1 MHVLSKSENEALAR
15 SIISGF
21 MLPLDPDVE
30 ELADIRCAVS
40 EAVTNCIVHATAA
53 PQGSSTLTAKYY
65 DDRTLKI
72 TVSDRGCGIEDVEKA
87 RTPLFTTCPDEDRC
101 GMGFSIMESFSDK
114 LSRLLKARRRDKS
127 HAYKKAFLATGG
139 YIKPMGR
146 RGEFLCPNVWKK
158 QRARII

>member
-1 MHVLSKSENEALAR
+1 MPKKAANEIKCTFLSKSENEELAR

-40 EAVTNCIVHATAA
+40 EAVTNCIVHAYR
-53 PQGSSTLTAKYY
+53 GSTGIVTLTAKYY

-114 LSRLLKARRRDKS
+114 LSVFS
-127 HAYKKAFLATGG
+127 
-139 YIKPMGR
+139 KP
-146 RGEFLCPNVWKK
+146 GEGTRVTLTRKLSSP
-158 QRARII
+158 QEDT

>member
-1 MHVLSKSENEALAR
+1 MGKTPVNESKCTFLSKSENEALAR

-40 EAVTNCIVHATAA
+40 EAVTNCIVHAYRG
-53 PQGSSTLTAKYY
+53 GSGMITLCAKYF

-72 TVSDRGCGIEDVEKA
+72 TIADRGCGIEDVAKA

-101 GMGFSIMESFSDK
+101 GMGFSIMETFMDTLRVSARPGRGTTVTMSK
-114 LSRLLKARRRDKS
+114 RLR
-127 HAYKKAFLATGG
+127 
-139 YIKPMGR
+139 
-146 RGEFLCPNVWKK
+146 
-158 QRARII
+158 